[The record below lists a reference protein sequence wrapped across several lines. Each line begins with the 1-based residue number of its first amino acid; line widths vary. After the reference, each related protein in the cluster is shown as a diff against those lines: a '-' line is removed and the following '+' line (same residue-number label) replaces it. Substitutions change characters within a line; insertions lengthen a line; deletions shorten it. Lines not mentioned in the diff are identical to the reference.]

1 MEFNYKGRM
10 VRYDTG
16 STIHT
21 ALRRSA
27 MDEMNLES
35 QLRQAM
41 VHAQH
46 ALRDAEERLDNGW
59 NLNEQGILQSTGM
72 QVDNLVGRLAEVQRK
87 TRMLANLGGI
97 SLNNDD
103 L

>member
-10 VRYDTG
+10 VRYDPQ

-21 ALRRSA
+21 ALKRSA

-35 QLRQAM
+35 QLRQALGQ
-41 VHAQH
+41 AQR

-59 NLNEQGILQSTGM
+59 NLNELGILQSTGM